1 MGNYEHQMDIFI
13 FMSYNPEKLIE
24 IRDRANEKINTKKH
38 LKKRLINS
46 AGHRFAEQ
54 IN

>member
-1 MGNYEHQMDIFI
+1 MKNTTV
-13 FMSYNPEKLIE
+13 SPEKLIE
-24 IRDRANEKINTKKH
+24 IRDKANETINTKEH

>member
-1 MGNYEHQMDIFI
+1 MNWKNPVMKNTTV
-13 FMSYNPEKLIE
+13 SPEKLIK
-24 IRDRANEKINTKKH
+24 IRDRANEEINTKKH

-46 AGHRFAEQ
+46 DGHRFAEQ

>member
-1 MGNYEHQMDIFI
+1 MNNTTV
-13 FMSYNPEKLIE
+13 NPEKLIK
-24 IRDRANEKINTKKH
+24 IRDCANEEINTKKH
-38 LKKRLINS
+38 PKKRHINS

>member
-1 MGNYEHQMDIFI
+1 MNWKNPVMKNTTV
-13 FMSYNPEKLIE
+13 SPEKLIE
-24 IRDRANEKINTKKH
+24 IRNRANEIINTKEH